1 MGMMFEMRII
11 SPCAELTLVLPAG
24 GPGIMSDAAMMA
36 TASVT
41 AYVGGAV
48 PPVDRRKSAVA
59 LPSPEWKKK

>member
-1 MGMMFEMRII
+1 
-11 SPCAELTLVLPAG
+11 
-24 GPGIMSDAAMMA
+24 MSDAAMMA